1 MLCERDI
8 ILLNEDGSVDDPN
21 LTMLV
26 GAPITSINKQGS
38 QNEHS
43 NEELSSSK
51 RGMINNSI
59 FAVNRRSSKN
69 NKKMRKKKNPF
80 NKYLEKSDIVEIA
93 IRAPKISDSGEL
105 KVITIL
111 FDQLAVP
118 TNETVKLYKL
128 LIYYEQI
135 QTFEMLLKYRMK
147 EGVNTQ
153 NARPKSSES
162 RRNLRRKTLFGEGI
176 LGRKDDDNVYDFE
189 EIISDAFSYS
199 ISINKLHISF
209 YLFKTYEDDV
219 YENKMECIKSILNSF
234 KNDHTQSNQVM
245 YLEERIFI
253 LEKFMQFI
261 EYNLALEFLT
271 VIHQEISDDPSI
283 NFLVYCPNPL
293 KIIVMLLNIVIN
305 VSKKHKN
312 LEFKAQKVRSSL

>member
-1 MLCERDI
+1 
-8 ILLNEDGSVDDPN
+8 
-21 LTMLV
+21 
-26 GAPITSINKQGS
+26 
-38 QNEHS
+38 
-43 NEELSSSK
+43 
-51 RGMINNSI
+51 
-59 FAVNRRSSKN
+59 
-69 NKKMRKKKNPF
+69 MRKKKNPF

-93 IRAPKISDSGEL
+93 IRSPKISDSGEL

-147 EGVNTQ
+147 EASNTQ
-153 NARPKSSES
+153 SYQAKSFETSSIS
-162 RRNLRRKTLFGEGI
+162 RRMTLNSEGT

-219 YENKMECIKSILNSF
+219 YENKIECIKSILNSF
-234 KNDHTQSNQVM
+234 KNDDTQSNQVM

-253 LEKFMQFI
+253 LEKFMQFM
-261 EYNLALEFLT
+261 EYNLALDFLT
-271 VIHQEISDDPSI
+271 VIHQEILDDPSI

-293 KIIVMLLNIVIN
+293 KIIVMLLKIVIN
-305 VSKKHKN
+305 VSNKHKN
-312 LEFKAQKVRSSL
+312 LEFKAKKVRSSLCDIANGVIDTSSSTNEVKDMLIDKTYNGTEVIDLIDILNIIEILQNPMIDSIVSNMYYGPYERESFLK